1 MSTSHTLPTRTIKDM
16 VRDNQPVVFVR
27 YFDGS
32 LWYQTTC
39 GFEFPVPLDDVGN
52 ATLLAQDKA
61 ILFMRYIRKHID
73 TIAKAKE
80 SA

>member
-1 MSTSHTLPTRTIKDM
+1 MSTSHTLPMRTIKDM
-16 VRDNQPVVFVR
+16 VRDNQRLYSFVT
-27 YFDGS
+27 
-32 LWYQTTC
+32 LTAALLQTTC

-61 ILFMRYIRKHID
+61 LLFMRYIRKHID
-73 TIAKAKE
+73 TIAQAKE